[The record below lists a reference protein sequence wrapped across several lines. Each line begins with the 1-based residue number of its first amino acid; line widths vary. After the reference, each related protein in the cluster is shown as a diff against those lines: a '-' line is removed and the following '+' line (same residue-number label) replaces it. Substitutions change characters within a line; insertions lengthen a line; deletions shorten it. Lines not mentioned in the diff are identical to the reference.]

1 MHDLQVIETD
11 IPQVEALGGDQWAIH
26 QQLRRE
32 LNEQIERAQKERE
45 RLQYEMDK
53 QAIEELRD
61 IQIRQALREGFK
73 FSDQSRAWLARLMNR
88 VLKCEMVHGITPTE
102 VDGV

>member
-1 MHDLQVIETD
+1 
-11 IPQVEALGGDQWAIH
+11 
-26 QQLRRE
+26 
-32 LNEQIERAQKERE
+32 
-45 RLQYEMDK
+45 MDK

-88 VLKCEMVHGITPTE
+88 VLKYEMVHGITPTE